1 MGKRIVQM
9 LVTVAVDTDCRAAD
23 AQEEIEGL
31 LAASWPSVIVEPVG
45 SRVRS
50 RAAGPATASDTEEK

>member
-1 MGKRIVQM
+1 MARRIVQM
-9 LVTVAVDTDCRAAD
+9 LVTVGADTDCRAD
-23 AQEEIEGL
+23 DVQEEIEGL

-50 RAAGPATASDTEEK
+50 RAGSPVTASETGEK